1 MSSTVRVHRHGGPGI
16 VAVPAMMV
24 AGTLLA
30 VSAFAQTA
38 APNTTGWTPG
48 TTLNLFGGIGVD
60 SSHTGGAAGGA
71 FGWEVTPRLSVE
83 GTGTWFDRGTGA
95 EGFAADLS
103 AIVNLRSPRRTV
115 PFVKVGGGLYWASF
129 DPTRS
134 PMPGFYR
141 DRLEPSDVFGQHV
154 TFTDPAIVAG
164 GGVTFWVSEHVS
176 LRPEVDV
183 KLVTRS
189 DVHPVATAVVRFAYH
204 FEDHPVESRR

>member
-1 MSSTVRVHRHGGPGI
+1 MVV
-16 VAVPAMMV
+16 V
-24 AGTLLA
+24 AGLVLA
-30 VSAFAQTA
+30 GPAAAQTA

-71 FGWEVTPRLSVE
+71 FGWDVTPRFSVE
-83 GTGTWFDRGTGA
+83 GSGTWFDRGSSA

-103 AIVNLRSPRRTV
+103 VLINLRAPRRAV
-115 PFVKVGGGLYWASF
+115 PFVKVGGGLYWTSF
-129 DPTRS
+129 DPSRS
-134 PMPGFYR
+134 PMPEFYR
-141 DRLEPSDVFGQHV
+141 ERLEPSDVFGQHV

-164 GGVTFWVSEHVS
+164 GGVTLWLTENVSI
-176 LRPEVDV
+176 RPEVDV

-189 DVHPVATAVVRFAYH
+189 DIHPVGTAVIRFAYH